1 MATISTRRS
10 AAEAEPQQADDIRQ
24 SSRPTEGTADEIA
37 HRAYERYEER
47 GRQHG
52 HDVDDWLQA
61 ESDVRQRPQAST

>member
-1 MATISTRRS
+1 VALFD
-10 AAEAEPQQADDIRQ
+10 ADDIRH
-24 SSRPTEGTADEIA
+24 SSMPTKATVDEIA

-61 ESDVRQRPQAST
+61 ESDVRQRQQASK

>member
-1 MATISTRRS
+1 VALFD
-10 AAEAEPQQADDIRQ
+10 ADDIRHP
-24 SSRPTEGTADEIA
+24 SMPTKAAVDEIA

-61 ESDVRQRPQAST
+61 ESDVRQRQQASK